1 MSKVTTRVGTRKLN
15 QNQAVAAVAS
25 ASVAAAV
32 SSASASV
39 SSVAAAAGVAGAAAA
54 GAGSAAGLPSS
65 VSPALSFQVTARC
78 STTKARVSRLVL
90 PHSTVDTPVF
100 MPVGTQGT
108 MKGLTSEQVES
119 LGCQLIL
126 GNTYHLGTRPGPA
139 LLQQL
144 GGLHKFMN
152 WNRSLLTD
160 SGGFQMV
167 SLLALAE
174 ITEEGVRFQSPHD
187 GSMLMLTPEKSME
200 LQNVIG
206 ADIMMQLDDVV
217 SSLISGPR
225 VVEAMHRSIRW
236 LDRCIEAHSAPHK
249 QSLFAIIQG
258 GLDNNLRTQ
267 CVAEMVK
274 RDLPGYAIGGLS
286 GGEQKDPFWRVVDHC
301 TNLLPENKPRYL
313 MGVGYAVDLVV
324 CSALGVDMFD
334 CVFPT
339 RTAVW
344 RPPLG
349 CWIVVVVFLF
359 LCGGRCCSWMPRSA
373 DSLLMSMLLAVFS
386 DLALLLC
393 LKARYLSSIASTP
406 TTLRPLKPIA
416 PAALAKTTR
425 APICTRLS
433 RAKKSAAIWLAS
445 TILPSKCASCAAF
458 GRQLNSTNFPL
469 SCTAFSLPN
478 SPTATSRSGPLT
490 PCAPSTL
497 ILRLALR
504 PAPRARPC
512 LSPCSR
518 TSAGNNSGSSC
529 CGCCC
534 MSMPCISCNTII
546 TDKGIF
552 FV

>member
-339 RTAVW
+339 RTARFGTALVFEGSL
-344 RPPLG
+344 PLKHRKYANDFAPIEAD
-349 CWIVVVVFLF
+349 CTCSTCQNYTRAYLHSIVTREEVSCHLVSIHNIAFQM
-359 LCGGRCCSWMPRSA
+359 R
-373 DSLLMSMLLAVFS
+373 LMRGIRQAIELDQFPAFVHRFFAAQFPDRNFPQWAIDALRAVNI
-386 DLALLLC
+386 DLAPG
-393 LKARYLSSIASTP
+393 S
-406 TTLRPLKPIA
+406 
-416 PAALAKTTR
+416 
-425 APICTRLS
+425 
-433 RAKKSAAIWLAS
+433 
-445 TILPSKCASCAAF
+445 
-458 GRQLNSTNFPL
+458 
-469 SCTAFSLPN
+469 
-478 SPTATSRSGPLT
+478 
-490 PCAPSTL
+490 APS
-497 ILRLALR
+497 
-504 PAPRARPC
+504 
-512 LSPCSR
+512 S
-518 TSAGNNSGSSC
+518 TSEA
-529 CGCCC
+529 
-534 MSMPCISCNTII
+534 MPEPMQQN
-546 TDKGIF
+546 
-552 FV
+552 